1 MTFITN
7 DKIVCVGKYKLEKKI
22 TQKDI
27 NGNPYVDIEYDLRM
41 LLQNGDSVHLASLD
55 CTAMKLF
62 EEAIKK
68 HWTYIDLRQIER

>member
-7 DKIVCVGKYKLEKKI
+7 DKIVCVGKYKLEKK
-22 TQKDI
+22 TSQKEI
-27 NGNPYVDIEYDLRM
+27 NGAPYVDIEYDLRM
-41 LLQNGDSVHLASLD
+41 LLQNGDSVRLATLN

>member
-7 DKIVCVGKYKLEKKI
+7 DKIVCVGKYKLEKI
-22 TQKDI
+22 TSQKEFD
-27 NGNPYVDIEYDLRM
+27 GKPFVEVEYELKM
-41 LLQNGDSVHLASLD
+41 LLQNGDSVRLAILN

-62 EEAIKK
+62 EEAVKK